1 MRRHLYSIKM
11 NPPMDWDLP
20 LALVEDDPLS
30 SFLNAQEDP
39 SSAFASK
46 DTDEKRLKRLARNR
60 ESARTSRRRK
70 KQKLQYLESRIEQLT
85 EEAAILRKTAS
96 MVRAPPHTDTPFF
109 QSRQQLFSK
118 LSSALSNPSTSD
130 EVIES
135 ILDELRDQ
143 VGATGKSRVETL
155 IKTFQQTMDM
165 MIPMHVKFFLWISN
179 GESGSFLPETPR
191 WDDMVKTANL
201 TEEQLGPIKEYQG
214 ILSHEKSQLSE
225 CFESLK
231 RMVNKIVRHSKSL
244 HSLMDEMRLFLKP
257 RQIGHFFLWLAKYHP
272 DLETEEVL
280 NHGSNS
286 GQLIQGE

>member
-1 MRRHLYSIKM
+1 M

-20 LALVEDDPLS
+20 LAFVEDDPLS
-30 SFLNAQEDP
+30 SFLNAQEEPSP
-39 SSAFASK
+39 SSPK
-46 DTDEKRLKRLARNR
+46 DTDEKRMKRLARNR

-70 KQKLQYLESRIEQLT
+70 KQKLQYLESRIAQLT
-85 EEAAILRKTAS
+85 EEAAMLRKTAS
-96 MVRAPPHTDTPFF
+96 MAKVATHPDTPFF

-118 LSSALSNPSTSD
+118 LSAALANTATSD

-165 MIPMHVKFFLWISN
+165 MIPMHVKFFLWIS
-179 GESGSFLPETPR
+179 GADAGLVMGAPKWEDVAKAVS
-191 WDDMVKTANL
+191 L
-201 TEEQLGPIKEYQG
+201 TEEQIGSIKEYQG
-214 ILSHEKSQLSE
+214 ILSHEKIQLTE
-225 CFESLK
+225 CFETLK

-286 GQLIQGE
+286 SQLIQGD